1 MAHRL
6 TQSTIEPQV
15 LRMLDLVSYQEGA
28 VVSREVLRKKSGT
41 VTLFAFDEGQ
51 GLSEHTAPFDA
62 IANLIEGDMEI
73 TISGVLLHVKAGEFV
88 VMPANQPHALKAK
101 AKSKML
107 LIMIRS
113 HD

>member
-51 GLSEHTAPFDA
+51 GLSDTQHHST
-62 IANLIEGDMEI
+62 
-73 TISGVLLHVKAGEFV
+73 
-88 VMPANQPHALKAK
+88 
-101 AKSKML
+101 
-107 LIMIRS
+107 RS
-113 HD
+113 